1 MQRLGDRFIILKMA
15 TAQAPNGE
23 DLVVCQLPDSA
34 WVLGQNEHAP
44 YVTSLEQVQHFDPQT
59 REEVRQWLSTR
70 NGTAPVPQQAPSP
83 QPSQPRTPAEALTP
97 SQVAQQQTA
106 NRLASI
112 VQAMSPAQQ
121 AETLQILESALAPHQ
136 DALAQAQQTPDLSGQ
151 VVEVP
156 ADISPEQRAA
166 IEASGG
172 LAKIDPATGL
182 LVWNPAENAP
192 APYLDEQGN
201 LHNDIRD
208 PEQGSSVD
216 AYQRPT
222 DAQAAELP
230 A

>member
-1 MQRLGDRFIILKMA
+1 MQRLGDRFIILKMVMA
-15 TAQAPNGE
+15 AGPNGE
-23 DLVVCQLPDSA
+23 DLVVCQLPDHS
-34 WVLGQNEHAP
+34 WVRGQSEQSP
-44 YVTSLEQVQHFDPQT
+44 YVTSLEQVQHFDQQT

-70 NGTAPVPQQAPSP
+70 NGTAPVPQQAPPP
-83 QPSQPRTPAEALTP
+83 QPQPQPRTPAEALTP
-97 SQVAQQQTA
+97 SQVSQHQTA
-106 NRLASI
+106 NRLAQI

-136 DALAQAQQTPDLSGQ
+136 DALAQAQQTPDHSGQ

-172 LAKIDPATGL
+172 VAQIDPATGL

-192 APYLDEQGN
+192 APYVDEQGV

-216 AYQRPT
+216 AYQKP
-222 DAQAAELP
+222 DEVP